1 MNRNYTFRNA
11 DQALV
16 CLASDVMNFG
26 DEVGSRAGRVREL
39 PMVGLT
45 LTHPTER
52 YLTNTHRKHSI
63 AAQIAETMWVLS
75 GRDDVSWL
83 SHYLPRAK
91 YFSDDGKTWAGAYGA
106 RLRAW
111 PRRDGSDDVIDQLS
125 WIVEHLQKDP
135 LSRRAVMS
143 IFDPVRDQ
151 VSGKDIPCNDFLDLK
166 SRLGKLD
173 LHVAIRSNDL
183 IWGWSGINHFE
194 WSVLLE
200 IVAALTNVKPGKLHF
215 SIGSLHVYD
224 RHWSRA
230 EGIQKSTIVTSA
242 DPAPS
247 FAPEEAS
254 VDYLDRLIRMWFEL
268 EEWVRRG
275 NLSATLD
282 RAIAEFP
289 EPMMRSW
296 LWVLRWWW
304 SAEWSGEKYLDPIKG
319 TTLEMSARLSV
330 QPKRGEKEV
339 DRPTPD
345 NTVNG
350 TKKEAKGAEPG
361 TIVGINNKS
370 FSEYVADLHAAKH
383 AGYGDSWKKRGE
395 LMSILPNIARKVDR
409 LQQPGDDVET
419 TADTAIDLLVYLLK
433 YRWWLVDQGRMG
445 GPFATTPEERDDEV
459 TRVNMFLKHLDRY
472 NGWVVGVP
480 YEMRLAQRF
489 NEMASRIE
497 YIGGNPHHADTLDR
511 LIRDANALARREFW
525 KAGNAKRSWN
535 GYGDE

>member
-1 MNRNYTFRNA
+1 MYSNYIFKNA
-11 DQALV
+11 NEALV
-16 CLASDVMNFG
+16 GMTGIVMALG
-26 DEVGSRAGRVREL
+26 GEVGSRAGRVKEL
-39 PMVGLT
+39 TMVGLT
-45 LTHPTER
+45 ITNPTER

-75 GRDDVSWL
+75 GRDDVAWL

-91 YFSDDGKTWAGAYGA
+91 DFSDDGKVWAGAYGA

-111 PRRDGSDDVIDQLS
+111 PRRDGSDDVIDQLA
-125 WIVEHLQKDP
+125 WVIEHLQKDP

-151 VSGKDIPCNDFLDLK
+151 GPGKDIPCNDFLDFK

-173 LHVAIRSNDL
+173 LHVALRSNDL
-183 IWGWSGINHFE
+183 IWGWSGINQFE

-200 IVAALTNVKPGKLHF
+200 IVAALTNVQPGSLHF

-224 RHWSRA
+224 RHWARA
-230 EGIQKSTIVTSA
+230 EDIRESEFLTSA
-242 DPAPS
+242 ASAPR
-247 FAPEEAS
+247 FAPAEAS
-254 VDYLDRLIRMWFEL
+254 VEYLDRLIRMWFDL
-268 EEWVRRG
+268 EERIRQG
-275 NLSATLD
+275 EYSATLD
-282 RAIAEFP
+282 TAIAMFP

-304 SAEWSGEKYLDPIKG
+304 SGEEKYLKPVRG

-350 TKKEAKGAEPG
+350 TKKEASGAEPG
-361 TIVGINNKS
+361 TIVDINNKS

-419 TADTAIDLLVYLLK
+419 KADTAIDLLVYLLK

-445 GPFATTPEERDDEV
+445 GPFATTPEERADEV
-459 TRVNMFLKHLDRY
+459 TRVNMFLGHLDRY
-472 NGWVVGVP
+472 NGWVIGAP
-480 YEMRLAQRF
+480 YEIRLAQRF
-489 NEMASRIE
+489 DEMASRIE
-497 YIGGNPHHADTLDR
+497 GSDRGYHHHAATMDR
-511 LIRDANALARREFW
+511 LIEDANALACREFW
-525 KAGNAKRSWN
+525 KAGNAKRSWK
-535 GYGDE
+535 GYGDA

>member
-1 MNRNYTFRNA
+1 MNRNYIYRNA
-11 DQALV
+11 SHALV
-16 CLASDVMNFG
+16 EMTDAVMDLG
-26 DEVGSRAGRVREL
+26 EEVGSRAGRVKEL
-39 PMVGLT
+39 TMVGLT
-45 LTHPTER
+45 ITNPTDR

-75 GRDDVSWL
+75 GRDDISWL

-91 YFSDDGKTWAGAYGA
+91 DFSDDGKVWAGAYGA

-111 PRRDGSDDVIDQLS
+111 PRRDGSDDVIDQLA
-125 WIVEHLQKDP
+125 WLVEHLQKDP

-151 VSGKDIPCNDFLDLK
+151 GPGKDIPCNDFLDFK
-166 SRLGKLD
+166 SRLGNLD
-173 LHVAIRSNDL
+173 LHVALRSNDL
-183 IWGWSGINHFE
+183 IWGWSGINQFE

-200 IVAALTNVKPGKLHF
+200 IVAALTNVQPGSLHF

-224 RHWSRA
+224 RHWARA
-230 EGIQKSTIVTSA
+230 EDIRKSEFLPIA
-242 DPAPS
+242 GLAPR
-247 FAPEEAS
+247 FAPAEAS
-254 VDYLDRLIRMWFEL
+254 VEYLDRLIRMWFDL
-268 EEWVRRG
+268 E
-275 NLSATLD
+275 TLIRYGTVSD
-282 RAIAEFP
+282 RAIEEFP

-304 SAEWSGEKYLDPIKG
+304 SGDEMYLDPIKG

-330 QPKRGEKEV
+330 QPQGGEKEV
-339 DRPTPD
+339 DRPAPN

-361 TIVGINNKS
+361 TIVDINNKS

-419 TADTAIDLLVYLLK
+419 KADTAIDLLVYLLK

-445 GPFATTPEERDDEV
+445 GPFTTTPEERADEV
-459 TRVNMFLKHLDRY
+459 TRVNMFLRHLDRY
-472 NGWVVGVP
+472 SVWEAGVP
-480 YEMRLAQRF
+480 YETRIAERF
-489 NEMASRIE
+489 DEMASRLE
-497 YIGGNPHHADTLDR
+497 NIGGKFHHHADTLGR
-511 LIRDANALARREFW
+511 LIRQANSLARREFW
-525 KAGNAKRSWN
+525 KAGNAKRSWK

>member
-52 YLTNTHRKHSI
+52 YLTNTRRKHSI

-75 GRDDVSWL
+75 GRDDVAWL

-91 YFSDDGKTWAGAYGA
+91 DFSDDGKTWAGAYGA

-125 WIVEHLQKDP
+125 WLVEHLQKDP

-151 VSGKDIPCNDFLDLK
+151 VSGKDIPCNDFLDFK

-173 LHVAIRSNDL
+173 LHVALRSNDL

-254 VDYLDRLIRMWFEL
+254 VDYLDQLIRKWFDL
-268 EEWVRRG
+268 EEEIRAEP
-275 NLSATLD
+275 LSSNLD
-282 RAIAEFP
+282 RAIEEFP

-304 SAEWSGEKYLDPIKG
+304 SASWSGAAYLDRIKG
-319 TTLEMSARLSV
+319 TTLEMSAILSV
-330 QPKRGEKEV
+330 QPPGV
-339 DRPTPD
+339 
-345 NTVNG
+345 
-350 TKKEAKGAEPG
+350 KKEAGHPAP
-361 TIVGINNKS
+361 KS
-370 FSEYVADLHAAKH
+370 DNTPFSEYVADLHAKKH

-395 LMSILPNIARKVDR
+395 LLSILPNIARKVDR

-419 TADTAIDLLVYLLK
+419 TADTSIDLLVYLLK
-433 YRWWLVDQGRMG
+433 YRWWLYDEGRMG
-445 GPFATTPEERDDEV
+445 GPFVTTTDERADEV

-489 NEMASRIE
+489 DEMASRIE
-497 YIGGNPHHADTLDR
+497 YIGGNPHYADTMDR
-511 LIRDANALARREFW
+511 LIRDANSLARREFW
-525 KAGNAKRSWN
+525 KAGNAKRSWK
-535 GYGDE
+535 GYGDA